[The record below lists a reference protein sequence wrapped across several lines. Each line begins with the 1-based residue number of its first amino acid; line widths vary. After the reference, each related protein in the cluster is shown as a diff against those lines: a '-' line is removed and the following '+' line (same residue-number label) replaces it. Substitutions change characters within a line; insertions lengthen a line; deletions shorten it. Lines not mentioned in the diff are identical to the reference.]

1 MPFKYA
7 AKLLSDN
14 RAALHNEVSRLEQ
27 TLSYQKSSGASPK
40 VMSSIEDMVL
50 SHQSNIASIDRV
62 MSLVDSQPVTASL
75 SIVRSIVA

>member
-62 MSLVDSQPVTASL
+62 MSLVDTQPVTASL